1 MGQPAQRK
9 TDVNN
14 AGAKIVNVTDNKVFV
29 NNLLLSTDGSSV
41 ENHLLHIDVTTDN
54 GSSTVKSGGISV
66 NRKDDDDSCGH
77 TRVGGS
83 TNVNVGG

>member
-14 AGAKIVNVTDNKVFV
+14 ADAKIVNVTDNKVFV

-54 GSSTVKSGGISV
+54 GSSTVKSGGVSV
-66 NRKDDDDSCGH
+66 NRTGDDDSCGH

-83 TNVNVGG
+83 TTVNVGG

>member
-14 AGAKIVNVTDNKVFV
+14 ADAKIVNVTDNKVFV

-54 GSSTVKSGGISV
+54 GSSTVKSGGVSV
-66 NRKDDDDSCGH
+66 NRTGDDDSCGH